1 MPLRR
6 VWQVA
11 GHGGLIMRNL
21 PNESAAYWPDGA
33 YSPREPGGTMQDRNG
48 WCMGNHEKRHS
59 CLRDLHIADPRGG
72 AATRFSYQFLTQ
84 SNSTWE
90 LGLSGRQLG
99 DRAPDFAF
107 VQCPQYE
114 YFKPDAY
121 DYTLSKEERAKPS
134 NRMMGPEHLAG
145 IGRSCRD
152 FIERA
157 VVSQGRG
164 DKGRRTRIFHLGM
177 TPLPGWTRDI
187 GGERVEADVFHSLH
201 AGLGLRCRKQADG
214 TYAHT
219 VHHASPVAASI
230 DRYAIVGQRKRDGIH
245 PFWNA
250 QFAIAQLMLNHMCP
264 QLP

>member
-99 DRAPDFAF
+99 EAVCGQVAEVARAMGNAPRLLRRW
-107 VQCPQYE
+107 
-114 YFKPDAY
+114 
-121 DYTLSKEERAKPS
+121 LSGSPLATASPPGRLPPRSRS
-134 NRMMGPEHLAG
+134 NRS
-145 IGRSCRD
+145 RSR
-152 FIERA
+152 
-157 VVSQGRG
+157 
-164 DKGRRTRIFHLGM
+164 
-177 TPLPGWTRDI
+177 P
-187 GGERVEADVFHSLH
+187 
-201 AGLGLRCRKQADG
+201 
-214 TYAHT
+214 
-219 VHHASPVAASI
+219 
-230 DRYAIVGQRKRDGIH
+230 
-245 PFWNA
+245 
-250 QFAIAQLMLNHMCP
+250 IAC
-264 QLP
+264 

>member
-134 NRMMGPEHLAG
+134 NRMMGPEHLAVDRAIIES
-145 IGRSCRD
+145 IGRASRD
-152 FIERA
+152 EEMRVKLYKNLVIVGGGSLMSGFVEALQGRVLHALPARDVVETVDVVRAAELDSDLGLVDAVEYRRQVEIVERA
-157 VVSQGRG
+157 CDRMG
-164 DKGRRTRIFHLGM
+164 L
-177 TPLPGWTRDI
+177 
-187 GGERVEADVFHSLH
+187 VFS
-201 AGLGLRCRKQADG
+201 A
-214 TYAHT
+214 
-219 VHHASPVAASI
+219 
-230 DRYAIVGQRKRDGIH
+230 
-245 PFWNA
+245 
-250 QFAIAQLMLNHMCP
+250 
-264 QLP
+264 

>member
-164 DKGRRTRIFHLGM
+164 DKWRRTRIFHLGM
-177 TPLPGWTRDI
+177 TPLPGWTREH
-187 GGERVEADVFHSLH
+187 GTQQVEPRIFHSINH
-201 AGLGLRCRKQADG
+201 ALGVRCRRNATTREYELASRDG
-214 TYAHT
+214 
-219 VHHASPVAASI
+219 VVPI
-230 DRYAIVGQRKRDGIH
+230 DRYATVGPRRRDMIH
-245 PFWNA
+245 PFFNA
-250 QFAIAQLMLNHMCP
+250 QFAVVQLMLNHLCP
-264 QLP
+264 GQR